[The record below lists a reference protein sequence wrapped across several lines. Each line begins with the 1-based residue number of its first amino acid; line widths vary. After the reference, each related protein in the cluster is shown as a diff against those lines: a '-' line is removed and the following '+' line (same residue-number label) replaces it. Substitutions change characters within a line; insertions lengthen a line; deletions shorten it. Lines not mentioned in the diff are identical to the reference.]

1 LTPASTA
8 VRVWDLYVR
17 VVHWTLAIAVLLA
30 WATREGWG
38 LWHDWLGYAALAL
51 TAARLLW
58 GWFGPKHARFADFLY
73 PTSHTLAYARSFLKA
88 TAPRYLGHN
97 PLGGWMIVALLA
109 AVAATSATGWLYTTE
124 TYWGIEWVGTLHKW
138 CANVLLALAALH
150 VAGIAAACFRHRE
163 NLVAAMIHGRKRTP
177 GPNDI
182 V

>member
-1 LTPASTA
+1 M
-8 VRVWDLYVR
+8 RVWDLYVR
-17 VVHWTLAIAVLLA
+17 VVHWLLAIAVLLA

-51 TAARLLW
+51 AAARLPW
-58 GWFGPKHARFADFLY
+58 GWFGPRRARFADFLHS
-73 PTSHTLAYARSFLKA
+73 PRHTLAYARSFLKA

-109 AVAATSATGWLYTTE
+109 GVAATSFTGWLYTTE
-124 TYWGIEWVGTLHKW
+124 TYWGIEWVAKLHEW
-138 CANVLLALAALH
+138 CANALLALATLH
-150 VAGIAAACFRHRE
+150 VAGVAAACFRHRE